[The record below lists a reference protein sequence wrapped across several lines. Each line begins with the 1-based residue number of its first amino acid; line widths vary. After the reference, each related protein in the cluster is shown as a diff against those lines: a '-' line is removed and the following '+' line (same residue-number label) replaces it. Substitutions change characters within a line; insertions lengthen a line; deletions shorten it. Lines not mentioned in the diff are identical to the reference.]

1 MERIEGAYR
10 FKGKG
15 HLVVV
20 PLAAE
25 DDGVPVRKFGRDHL
39 RVLHVTQDM
48 STRTGG
54 PPVVIT
60 EACLALARR
69 GVENT
74 VVATDAALMA
84 KAASRERITRRD
96 LPPGAEQLDLRLCRL
111 QPPRRFAF
119 SRPLHQLLKRITP
132 EYDVVHVHTL
142 YLFPH
147 LSAYRA
153 ARIHHVPYVVSPH
166 SALDPYL
173 RRQGRIK
180 KEIAWHLWQG
190 ADVER
195 ASTLHLFAKEEL
207 PLVEDIA
214 PAVPRAIVPN
224 GVRWDAYQS
233 LPPASRFRDLHL
245 GGYSGPIV
253 LFLGRIAEKKG
264 IEILIEAFAEV
275 VKQGIEARLVIAGP
289 DNEGTGPALRELV
302 LRNNIEARTSFV
314 GMLRDTE
321 KLAALA
327 AADIW
332 ALSSR
337 SEGFSIAVIEALAAG
352 RACLLSPAIFVGAD
366 AEREGAAVVCELN
379 AQSFSDAMVDLL
391 TDSKRRIQMGKA
403 ARDFA
408 RRYDWDVVSEGLEQ
422 MYSNAISYSAA
433 HRAGSD

>member
-1 MERIEGAYR
+1 MEGIQGTHCLKRDW
-10 FKGKG
+10 

-25 DDGVPVRKFGRDHL
+25 DNGVPIGKSGSDVV

-48 STRTGG
+48 SARTGG

-60 EACLALARR
+60 EASLALNRR
-69 GVENT
+69 GVET
-74 VVATDAALMA
+74 TIVATDAALMA
-84 KAASRERITRRD
+84 KAASRERLSPED
-96 LPPGAEQLDLRLCRL
+96 LPPGADQLDIRLCPL
-111 QPPRRFAF
+111 QTPRRFSF
-119 SRPLHQLLKRITP
+119 SLPLKRLLDRITP

-147 LSAYRA
+147 LAAYRA
-153 ARIHHVPYVVSPH
+153 ARRHGVPYVVSPH

-180 KEIAWHLWQG
+180 KGIAWRLWQG
-190 ADVER
+190 ADVDR
-195 ASTLHLFAKEEL
+195 AAALHLFAKEEL
-207 PLVEDIA
+207 PLVQDIA

-253 LFLGRIAEKKG
+253 LFLGRITEKKG

-275 VKQGIEARLVIAGP
+275 IERGIEARLVIAGP
-289 DNEGTGPALRELV
+289 DNEGIGPALRELV
-302 LRNNIEARTSFV
+302 LRNNIEERTSFV

-337 SEGFSIAVIEALAAG
+337 SEGFSMAVIEALAAG

-366 AEREGAAVVCELN
+366 AEGEGAAVVCQLN
-379 AQSFSDAMVDLL
+379 PQSFSDAMVDLL
-391 TDSKRRIQMGKA
+391 TDSERRIQMGKA

-408 RRYDWDVVSEGLEQ
+408 RRYDWDVVSEGWER
-422 MYSNAISYSAA
+422 MYLKAISQYPA
-433 HRAGSD
+433 RRTGPD